1 MIYQSIVFT
10 PLSIITN
17 SHSYGKESTQVFN
30 SFDEFLLVDVND
42 PVVFVIESGSQEY
55 IHEILWRIRTHPKFF
70 YFLCYVNVAINEQD
84 KNLIDGA
91 NLSEDEL
98 SAQVLLFDELNKSF
112 KARQEPLFR
121 DDRLLKYL
129 WARPNF
135 IIQPYHEWC
144 LRRFYSYPLLD
155 ALVFKE
161 LDVFDWIQNLFLKK
175 LLVKQQLVDRQRE
188 CSHCHS
194 SHLSFIDICPNCGS
208 LDVIEQSALHCF
220 ICGQVGPQDEF
231 LKSGVLACP
240 KCATPLKHI
249 GSDYDRP
256 IENYSCNNCD
266 HFFVEGRILA
276 RCSVCNKSSETEE
289 LSVHEIY
296 SLQISEL
303 GRITS
308 IRGAISDVLAVF
320 SGKNFVANEVFVHD
334 LDWMLLLND
343 RYKEVKFSVLGL
355 YFSNLAEVISATS
368 QTNALQKIEGIA
380 ERIRELLR
388 DPDLCTRST
397 ENVLWI
403 LLPQTNKEGLNRL
416 KSRLN
421 ATIEAIQ
428 QTDKNQ
434 LKLICKYTEYLS
446 SQRIKNE
453 LAELLLARL
462 KGEIF

>member
-1 MIYQSIVFT
+1 
-10 PLSIITN
+10 
-17 SHSYGKESTQVFN
+17 
-30 SFDEFLLVDVND
+30 
-42 PVVFVIESGSQEY
+42 
-55 IHEILWRIRTHPKFF
+55 
-70 YFLCYVNVAINEQD
+70 
-84 KNLIDGA
+84 
-91 NLSEDEL
+91 
-98 SAQVLLFDELNKSF
+98 
-112 KARQEPLFR
+112 
-121 DDRLLKYL
+121 LKYL
-129 WARPNF
+129 WIRPNF
-135 IIQPYHEWC
+135 IIQPYHEWSQ
-144 LRRFYSYPLLD
+144 RRFYSYPLLD
-155 ALVFKE
+155 ALVFNE
-161 LDVFDWIQNLFLKK
+161 IDAFDWIKSLFLKK
-175 LLVKQQLVDRQRE
+175 MLVKQQLVDRQRE

-194 SHLSFIDICPNCGS
+194 SHLSFIDVCPNCGS
-208 LDVIEQSALHCF
+208 LDVIEQAALHCF

-231 LKSGVLACP
+231 LKSGVLVCP
-240 KCATPLKHI
+240 KCVTPLKHI

-256 IENYSCNNCD
+256 IENYTCNDCD

-308 IRGAISDVLAVF
+308 IRGAISDVLAIF

-343 RYKEVKFSVLGL
+343 RYKEVEFSVLGL

-368 QTNALQKIEGIA
+368 QTNVLQKIEGIA

-397 ENVLWI
+397 EDVLWM
-403 LLPQTNKEGLNRL
+403 LLPQTNEKGLNHL

-421 ATIEAIQ
+421 AIIEAIQ

-434 LKLICKYTEYLS
+434 LKLICKYTEYFS

-462 KGEIF
+462 KGKIF